1 MSIGGAPRE
10 IQIRYIGIC
19 MKADRAYGKGIADA
33 LGITLSEVP
42 VK

>member
-1 MSIGGAPRE
+1 
-10 IQIRYIGIC
+10 